1 MSARARRLRPS
12 VAGAALVL
20 SASVAGAALLAIGP
34 GVANA
39 ADAAVAATGANTFN
53 PDRVGILVGDAVT
66 WTTTGGVNHTVTSS
80 SPNWTKDSS
89 IPLISRSTSFT
100 FDKAGT
106 YTYFCKTH
114 GSATTGMRGTVVV
127 AAPKPAP
134 RPTTAAP
141 RPTATRSPSARPT
154 SATPSPSRTRSPSP
168 SPPSSEAS
176 TARGPALG
184 VPSVAPGALPSKSDV
199 PLPAV
204 APEPEQTASDEPLVD
219 LGSGGLGPRPTT
231 DRGRGLPAFIALVAL
246 GGVVSA
252 QIRALLAMPPSE
264 Q

>member
-1 MSARARRLRPS
+1 M
-12 VAGAALVL
+12 
-20 SASVAGAALLAIGP
+20 LAVG
-34 GVANA
+34 GGTAHA
-39 ADAAVAATGANTFN
+39 ADAAVSATGSNTFA
-53 PDRVGILVGDAVT
+53 PDRVGILVGDTVT

-80 SPNWTKDSS
+80 SPNWAKDAS
-89 IPLISRSTSFT
+89 IPLISRSTSHT

-134 RPTTAAP
+134 RPTRTTAAP
-141 RPTATRSPSARPT
+141 RPTATKSPTARPT
-154 SATPSPSRTRSPSP
+154 SARPTPSPTRTRSASP
-168 SPPSSEAS
+168 SAGAS

-184 VPSVAPGALPSKSDV
+184 LPSVAPGALPSQPDV
-199 PLPAV
+199 PLPSV
-204 APEPEQTASDEPLVD
+204 APEPDATSSDEPLVD

-231 DRGRGLPAFIALVAL
+231 GRGRGLPAFIALVAL

-264 Q
+264 